1 MTGSGESSF
10 VIPRSATVLTV
21 VLNVAVLLV
30 LLGSV
35 VVALTFAVS
44 LRTVLLATL
53 GLIIA
58 TMVTVRVAPAA
69 KVPIGSVKDVPE
81 PVPSLDE
88 TKVSP
93 AGSVSDRLT
102 PWASEGPALVKVSV

>member
-10 VIPRSATVLTV
+10 VIPRSATVLTLV
-21 VLNVAVLLV
+21 SNEALL
-30 LLGSV
+30 LAPLGSLV
-35 VVALTFAVS
+35 PLLTVAGSCTMEP
-44 LRTVLLATL
+44 LATL
-53 GLIIA
+53 ARTWTTRG
-58 TMVTVRVAPAA
+58 TMRGAPAG